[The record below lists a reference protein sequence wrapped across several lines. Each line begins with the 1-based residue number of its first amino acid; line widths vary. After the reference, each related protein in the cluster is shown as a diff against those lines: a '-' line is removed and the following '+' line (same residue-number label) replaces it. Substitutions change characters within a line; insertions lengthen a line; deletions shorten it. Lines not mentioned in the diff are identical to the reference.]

1 MPSDKLPEYPHM
13 PMAYIQSMNGF
24 CSLSS
29 QVPISQDHLLLHQ
42 VLLIRLA
49 SLSMHNT
56 APAYQLQ
63 FQLSSPD
70 VQNQY
75 PVPIR

>member
-13 PMAYIQSMNGF
+13 PTVYIRLMNAF
-24 CSLSS
+24 CFLNN
-29 QVPISQDHLLLHQ
+29 QVPVSQDHLLLHQ